1 MIIYGDS
8 INELKQFNDNYFDS
22 VVTDPP
28 YGLSACTE
36 KHIREA
42 LKCWLEGESYSP
54 SGPGF
59 MGKDWDSFVPGPE
72 LWGEVFRVLKPG
84 GHALVFA
91 GSRTQ
96 DLMGLAL
103 RLAGFEVRDILQW
116 IYGSGF
122 PKSHN
127 VALSIDKLNGGE
139 NRGRAIPRASSYQ
152 ASDQDQRHKLTSNPV
167 EAYQAKSEESQNYQ
181 GWGTALKPAYEPIL
195 LVRKPLIGTVA
206 KNVIEHGTGGLNID
220 GCRIPLKEGESTFVQ
235 PRSKEGAKGS
245 GGWANQSAQTG
256 SMNRDCEKGRWPAN
270 VILDDQASAIL
281 DHQSGHQKSGI
292 AGENSRSW
300 GVGEGQINSWQSYNS
315 AGYQDKG
322 GASRFFFTPKASKG
336 EKNAGVKDK
345 NTHVTVKPI
354 DLMKYLIRLIT
365 PPNGIVLEPFA
376 GSGTTLCAAVQGG
389 FDFVGI
395 EREAEYIP
403 IIKQRVKY
411 WSGYTY
417 EIEEETDEDQPQ
429 PDQMTLF

>member
-1 MIIYGDS
+1 MIIHGDS
-8 INELKQFNDNYFDS
+8 INELKQFEDNYFDS

-28 YGLSACTE
+28 YGLSSCTK

-54 SGPGF
+54 SGSGF
-59 MGKDWDSFVPGPE
+59 MNKNWDSFVPGPE
-72 LWGEVFRVLKPG
+72 LWCEVFRVLKPG

-103 RLAGFEVRDILQW
+103 RLAGFEVRDVLQW

-139 NRGRAIPRASSYQ
+139 NRGRAIPRASSVRP
-152 ASDQDQRHKLTSNPV
+152 DGTKLTSNPV
-167 EAYQAKSEESQNYQ
+167 GAYQAKSEESQKYQ

-206 KNVIEHGTGGLNID
+206 ENVIEHGTGGLNID
-220 GCRIPLKEGESTFVQ
+220 GCRIEYNDEAIDLTAIQSHKSNDPLKGWNTFGKPGSSVQ
-235 PRSKEGAKGS
+235 MYKKE
-245 GGWANQSAQTG
+245 
-256 SMNRDCEKGRWPAN
+256 GRWPSN
-270 VILDDQASAIL
+270 ILLSEEVQNDPQFNGD
-281 DHQSGHQKSGI
+281 
-292 AGENSRSW
+292 
-300 GVGEGQINSWQSYNS
+300 
-315 AGYQDKG
+315 
-322 GASRFFFTPKASKG
+322 SRFFYTSKPSKA

-365 PPNGIVLEPFA
+365 PPGGIVLEPFA
-376 GSGTTLCAAVQGG
+376 GSGTTLCAAVQEGVE
-389 FDFVGI
+389 FVGI

-429 PDQMTLF
+429 PEQMTLF